1 VNIAREQLIE
11 LARRET
17 EQRAASDEILSG
29 YLIGSVA
36 RGNPSLGDVMDI
48 DLVLIHRHD
57 PAYGREVV
65 RLSHQVHLDIL
76 HHSRMLYDRP
86 SRLRVDPWMGPAL
99 CEPIFLYDPE
109 HFFEWAQAGAR
120 GQFFRPDHVHAR
132 AQAFLACSRQ
142 ASSLLP
148 LSDRWLR
155 TFLRALLDAAN
166 AVASLDG
173 FPVAGRRISLHLAE
187 IATRLE
193 CPWLLAQFH
202 QLLGAEHL
210 HRFDLPQH
218 LNAWARACD
227 AAIASGRDPTLLPC
241 RRDYY
246 LRAFQAL
253 ADAGRGA
260 AILWNLLWTW
270 EEFIHLLGHE
280 PGAQPHRD
288 AWRQALKELGLGPE
302 QRGARAQSLKGIIQK
317 HTAFIETW
325 GERHGA

>member
-1 VNIAREQLIE
+1 VSIAREQLID

-17 EQRAASDEILSG
+17 EQRAASNEILSG

-36 RGNPSLGDVMDI
+36 RGDPSLGDAMDI
-48 DLVLIHRHD
+48 DLVLVHRHE
-57 PAYGREVV
+57 PTTAREIV

-76 HHSRMLYDRP
+76 HHSRVFYDRP
-86 SRLRVDPWMGPAL
+86 SRLRIDPWMGPAL
-99 CEPIFLYDPE
+99 CEPVFLYDPE

-120 GQFFRPDHVHAR
+120 GQFFRPDHVYAR
-132 AQAFLACSRQ
+132 AQAFLSRSRQ

-148 LSDRWLR
+148 LSGRWLR

-173 FPVAGRRISLHLAE
+173 FPVAGRRLSLHLAD
-187 IATRLE
+187 IATRLD

-202 QLLGAEHL
+202 QLLGVEHL

-227 AAIASGRDPTLLPC
+227 AAMASGGDPTLLPC

-246 LRAFQAL
+246 LKAFQAL
-253 ADAGRGA
+253 ADAGRGP

-270 EEFIHLLGHE
+270 EEFIYLLGHK
-280 PGAQPHRD
+280 PDARPHRD
-288 AWRQALKELGLGPE
+288 AWRQALMELGLGPD
-302 QRGARAQSLKGIIQK
+302 QRAERAQSLECIIQK
-317 HTAFIETW
+317 HGAYIEAW

>member
-1 VNIAREQLIE
+1 MSIAREQLID

-17 EQRAASDEILSG
+17 EQRAASNEILSG

-36 RGNPSLGDVMDI
+36 RGDPSLGDAMDI
-48 DLVLIHRHD
+48 DLVLVHRHE
-57 PAYGREVV
+57 PTTAREIV

-76 HHSRMLYDRP
+76 HHSRVFYDRP
-86 SRLRVDPWMGPAL
+86 RRLRIDPWMGPAL
-99 CEPIFLYDPE
+99 CEPVFLYDPE

-120 GQFFRPDHVHAR
+120 GQFFRPDHVYAR
-132 AQAFLACSRQ
+132 AQAFLSRSRQ

-148 LSDRWLR
+148 LSGRWLR

-173 FPVAGRRISLHLAE
+173 FPVAGRRLSLHLAD
-187 IATRLE
+187 IATRLD

-202 QLLGAEHL
+202 QLLGVEHL

-227 AAIASGRDPTLLPC
+227 AAMASGGDPTLLPC

-246 LRAFQAL
+246 LKAFQAL
-253 ADAGRGA
+253 ADAGRGP

-270 EEFIHLLGHE
+270 EEFIYLLGHK
-280 PGAQPHRD
+280 PDARPHRD
-288 AWRQALKELGLGPE
+288 AWRQALMELGLGPD
-302 QRGARAQSLKGIIQK
+302 QRAERAQSLECIIQK
-317 HTAFIETW
+317 HGAYIEAW